1 MIIELQKVGLLVME
15 SKRCPKHYR
24 LSLFPLVVSQ
34 SKGKFLLLRA
44 PFILH
49 TGLRR
54 PELDLTWEPPPWT
67 LAFAVTWKG
76 HMQVSNSHLPVIHLW
91 TKWQSACHY
100 IPESAI
106 VGLIFFGSNQHSL
119 FEYEAHSTW
128 GKSCTGNL
136 TNYPRILGRNFIP
149 ELLPNQH
156 NF

>member
-1 MIIELQKVGLLVME
+1 MGYWSWSPRDARNTIGYHC
-15 SKRCPKHYR
+15 SPW
-24 LSLFPLVVSQ
+24 LSLSLKVSLYCWGHHSYCIHIAHRTQ
-34 SKGKFLLLRA
+34 KTRAGSDLRA
-44 PFILH
+44 SPLNTSF
-49 TGLRR
+49 RSDMER
-54 PELDLTWEPPPWT
+54 SY
-67 LAFAVTWKG
+67 ASF
-76 HMQVSNSHLPVIHLW
+76 QQSYLPVIHLW

-100 IPESAI
+100 IPECAI
-106 VGLIFFGSNQHSL
+106 VGLFFFFFFGSNQHSL